1 MKKLFSMVLIAALF
15 FCMAAC
21 AGTTNEIQSV
31 GAESSA
37 QTESS
42 SASMDTSA
50 PTEEETA
57 SPVEGNNNVE
67 ETSEMEA
74 AEEKALVVYFSAT
87 GITRS
92 AAEELAALTGADLY
106 EIVPEHPYTD
116 EDLNYN
122 DHSTRATAEQNDQSA
137 RPAIAGELPDPDGYS
152 VIYVGYPIWWGDMP
166 RILYTFFDAVDFSGK
181 TIAPFC
187 NSGGSG
193 LSGTPAAIATL
204 EPDAAV
210 TDGLAVRSSDQLV
223 QWLTEIGLAQ
233 REVTVSDFYISRYEV
248 MQAEYKAVT
257 GENPSNFIRDDLPVE
272 SVSWLDAVR
281 YCRSQLEGLP
291 PVYTIEGPRVSWDRT
306 ANVNRLPTE
315 TEWEYACRRSRW
327 LVADASMGEALS
339 VHYSGGSTLND
350 DIATWLETNGL
361 Q

>member
-1 MKKLFSMVLIAALF
+1 MVLIAALV

-57 SPVEGNNNVE
+57 FPVEGSSNVE

-87 GITRS
+87 GSTRS

-106 EIVPEHPYTD
+106 EIVPEQPYTD

-166 RILYTFFDAVDFSGK
+166 RILYTLDRK
-181 TIAPFC
+181 
-187 NSGGSG
+187 
-193 LSGTPAAIATL
+193 
-204 EPDAAV
+204 
-210 TDGLAVRSSDQLV
+210 
-223 QWLTEIGLAQ
+223 
-233 REVTVSDFYISRYEV
+233 
-248 MQAEYKAVT
+248 
-257 GENPSNFIRDDLPVE
+257 
-272 SVSWLDAVR
+272 SVV
-281 YCRSQLEGLP
+281 
-291 PVYTIEGPRVSWDRT
+291 
-306 ANVNRLPTE
+306 
-315 TEWEYACRRSRW
+315 
-327 LVADASMGEALS
+327 
-339 VHYSGGSTLND
+339 
-350 DIATWLETNGL
+350 
-361 Q
+361 

>member
-137 RPAIAGELPDPDGYS
+137 LPLQENCRIRMAI
-152 VIYVGYPIWWGDMP
+152 
-166 RILYTFFDAVDFSGK
+166 R
-181 TIAPFC
+181 
-187 NSGGSG
+187 
-193 LSGTPAAIATL
+193 
-204 EPDAAV
+204 
-210 TDGLAVRSSDQLV
+210 
-223 QWLTEIGLAQ
+223 
-233 REVTVSDFYISRYEV
+233 
-248 MQAEYKAVT
+248 
-257 GENPSNFIRDDLPVE
+257 
-272 SVSWLDAVR
+272 
-281 YCRSQLEGLP
+281 
-291 PVYTIEGPRVSWDRT
+291 
-306 ANVNRLPTE
+306 
-315 TEWEYACRRSRW
+315 
-327 LVADASMGEALS
+327 
-339 VHYSGGSTLND
+339 
-350 DIATWLETNGL
+350 
-361 Q
+361 